1 MALCQ
6 AFAKTRISIFVAVVL
21 QSQLLLFLLP
31 VLSVFTVTQF
41 LSSSFPY
48 VLFLSSVTAENAD
61 VSRHITFSSC
71 HLCLRH

>member
-31 VLSVFTVTQF
+31 VLSVFTVTQ
-41 LSSSFPY
+41 SFCPL
-48 VLFLSSVTAENAD
+48 LFLRYCSYLPLQLKMLMFLVT
-61 VSRHITFSSC
+61 
-71 HLCLRH
+71 

>member
-31 VLSVFTVTQF
+31 VLSVFTMTQ
-41 LSSSFPY
+41 SFCPL
-48 VLFLSSVTAENAD
+48 LFLTYCSHLPLQLKMLMFLVT
-61 VSRHITFSSC
+61 
-71 HLCLRH
+71 

>member
-21 QSQLLLFLLP
+21 QSQLLFLLP